1 MTDPLV
7 NPGSPPAKKPRLASK
22 KSDAVVAPSD
32 ALPDEDT
39 AAPPSAAAGAHAKP
53 LSALFSAQALVKSSK
68 GKGKA
73 KAEEVEEVAESFLA
87 EMDSQGE

>member
-1 MTDPLV
+1 MA
-7 NPGSPPAKKPRLASK
+7 NPTIKTESPPAKKPRLESK
-22 KSDAVVAPSD
+22 KSEVMAPSD

-53 LSALFSAQALVKSSK
+53 LSSMFSSQPAGKAGK

-73 KAEEVEEVAESFLA
+73 KVEDDTEEVAEGFLGG
-87 EMDSQGE
+87 DSQGE